1 MSQSS
6 SSAGPPRREPGAVIV
21 RALTWLARYAVW
33 IGGAGIIASAV
44 MVTVEVIIRK
54 VFQLSLGGA
63 DEVSG
68 YLFAIG
74 TVWALPFALLR
85 RANVRIDALYAL
97 LPRGVRVVLDIVA
110 IALLTVFVAVVFW
123 HAWKLFLGSVES
135 WTRSITPLQT
145 PQAIPQGFWIAGL
158 ALFLVTAL
166 VLLLSALVALIRGDL
181 AGVNQLIGAR
191 THHEEVADEMSALD
205 LASLERDAG
214 DRVTTDDRDGPDGP
228 DGPGGPISGSR

>member
-1 MSQSS
+1 VSQSS
-6 SSAGPPRREPGAVIV
+6 SSPRSPGREPGAVIV
-21 RALTWLARYAVW
+21 RTLTWLARYAVW

-44 MVTVEVIIRK
+44 MVTIEVIVRK
-54 VFQLSLGGA
+54 AFQVSLGGA
-63 DEVSG
+63 DEISG

-97 LPRGVRVVLDIVA
+97 LPRGVRILLDFVA
-110 IALLTVFVAVVFW
+110 IALLTVFIAVVFW
-123 HAWKLFLGSVES
+123 HAWNLFLGSVES

-158 ALFLVTAL
+158 ALFLVTAVL
-166 VLLLSALVALIRGDL
+166 LLLSALAALIRGDL

-191 THHEEVADEMSALD
+191 THHEEVADEMSTLD
-205 LASLERDAG
+205 LASLTGDAS
-214 DRVTTDDRDGPDGP
+214 DNAIADDRDRPAK
-228 DGPGGPISGSR
+228 PGDHSGGSR

>member
-1 MSQSS
+1 MPSS
-6 SSAGPPRREPGAVIV
+6 SPNPDRAGYEPGGLVI

-44 MVTVEVIIRK
+44 LVTVEVIIRK
-54 VFQLSLGGA
+54 AFQSSLGGA

-97 LPRGVRVVLDIVA
+97 LPRVIRTVLDFVA
-110 IALLTVFVAVVFW
+110 IALITVFVAVVFY
-123 HAWKLFLGSVES
+123 HAWNLFMSSVENG
-135 WTRSITPLQT
+135 TRSITPLQT
-145 PQAIPQGFWIAGL
+145 PQAIPQGFWVAGL
-158 ALFLVTAL
+158 ALFLVTAI
-166 VLLLSALVALIRGDL
+166 ALTLTALIALLRRDI

-191 THHEEVADEMSALD
+191 THQEEVADEVSALHLD
-205 LASLERDAG
+205 K
-214 DRVTTDDRDGPDGP
+214 PDGP
-228 DGPGGPISGSR
+228 IGPQGPSGPEGGGR

>member
-1 MSQSS
+1 M
-6 SSAGPPRREPGAVIV
+6 I

-54 VFQLSLGGA
+54 AFQSSLGGA

-97 LPRGVRVVLDIVA
+97 LPRWVRTVLDFVA
-110 IALLTVFVAVVFW
+110 IVLLTVFVAVVFY
-123 HAWKLFLGSVES
+123 HAWNLFLSSVENG
-135 WTRSITPLQT
+135 TRSITPLQT
-145 PQAIPQGFWIAGL
+145 PQAIPQGFWVAGL
-158 ALFLVTAL
+158 ALFLVTAF
-166 VLLLSALVALIRGDL
+166 VLTLMALIALVRRDYVAMNL
-181 AGVNQLIGAR
+181 LIGAR
-191 THHEEVADEMSALD
+191 THQEEVADEVSALHLD
-205 LASLERDAG
+205 DADGDGGDRDTSPETPKRRRGAG
-214 DRVTTDDRDGPDGP
+214 DEDR
-228 DGPGGPISGSR
+228 